1 SEDNVEPMTSTTK
14 FKSVT
19 VCLRDRALLS
29 MVTRSYSTCF
39 VLFQANKSFKI
50 KVGDQEV
57 QFLSVSIPCNT
68 WHSVC
73 DSKPTFRGDI
83 DEAPII
89 LGQIQ
94 DNYGEGLDKNQ
105 CFIGLITDVH
115 MSDNVLPPDQ
125 IKLYMTDDRG
135 KGFTPGN
142 VLNWRNLA
150 FRISGMVFMEDKVTP
165 CVTFM

>member
-1 SEDNVEPMTSTTK
+1 MAPGSE
-14 FKSVT
+14 
-19 VCLRDRALLS
+19 LGQLWL
-29 MVTRSYSTCF
+29 
-39 VLFQANKSFKI
+39 
-50 KVGDQEV
+50 
-57 QFLSVSIPCNT
+57 
-68 WHSVC
+68 

-150 FRISGMVFMEDKVTP
+150 FRISGMVFMEDKVTAL
-165 CVTFM
+165 